1 MIRGTIL
8 VVDGHLASLSML
20 RDTLLHEGLQVL
32 PADSTE
38 KALAALDTTQPDLI
52 LMALETGSRDG
63 LEALR
68 QLKSRPAGQDIP
80 VLFLCAATDAGSK
93 AQAFDLGAVD
103 CVNQPFERHELL
115 ARIRAHLELSRL
127 RAELKRHSE
136 EQLLQSERMLL
147 AAIVESSG
155 DAIIARDLGGA
166 VTSWNKAAHRIFGYA
181 SDDMIGRSIAALI
194 PPERHE
200 EAAMIPDRV
209 RDGKLI
215 CDFETER
222 LRKDGTRITVSL
234 TASPIRDISGQTIG
248 VSSIVRDITAQRQ
261 TEQALRESE
270 QLWKF
275 ALEGSGEGVWDWDV
289 ETGEASYSRRW
300 KEMLG
305 YSENDI
311 GNHVQAWEQL
321 VHPDDLAGALT
332 AIQAYQNGTIPD
344 YIVEHRLKCRDGR
357 WRWILSRGMIVSR
370 TADGK
375 PQRMIGTHADITE
388 RKEAEL
394 QINFMA
400 YHDRLT
406 GLPNR
411 SLFFDRLSH
420 AISHARRNNNKVAL
434 LFADLDGF
442 KPVNDL
448 LGHDAGDIVLKV
460 VAARLLACVRA
471 IDTVARIGGDEFVV
485 ILGELETAGEAAQVA
500 SKLVEAI
507 APAITLPGG
516 QTCRVGLSID
526 ISIYP
531 NHGTE
536 MDTLLAAADAAMYQS
551 KTGGKGQYTV
561 FSNTSDIPMV
571 RDNWTYFDDTHK
583 VGVAQ
588 IDEQHHQ
595 LATMINELNR
605 AIRDRDSDARIKHL
619 FLELTDFTIYHFATE
634 HELMERYHYP
644 GQASH
649 DAIHGRLMADTLHF
663 RSRLNKGGDLFVL
676 QSLKDWLMQ
685 HIEAEDKTLGEFLK
699 GKI

>member
-1 MIRGTIL
+1 LTTGSIL
-8 VVDGHLASLSML
+8 LVTANRPSLTMLLNTLVQDGLRVVPAASGELALASI
-20 RDTLLHEGLQVL
+20 E
-32 PADSTE
+32 
-38 KALAALDTTQPDLI
+38 TTRPDLI
-52 LMALETGSRDG
+52 LLDLEIPGMQG
-63 LEALR
+63 LDVIRRL
-68 QLKSRPAGQDIP
+68 QSDPDKQSIP
-80 VLFLCAATDAGSK
+80 VIFLSAAQDTDLK
-93 AQAFDLGAVD
+93 AQAFTLGAVD
-103 CVNQPFERHELL
+103 CVSTPFERHEVL
-115 ARIRAHLELSRL
+115 ARVHAHLELSGL
-127 RAELKRHSE
+127 RRELRSQAEK
-136 EQLLQSERMLL
+136 QLPQHMLL

-155 DAIIARDLGGA
+155 DAIVARDLGGA

-181 SDDMIGRSIAALI
+181 SDDMIGHSIAALI

-200 EAAMIPDRV
+200 EAAMIPNRV
-209 RDGKLI
+209 RGGKLI

-234 TASPIRDISGQTIG
+234 TASPIRDSSGQTIG

-305 YSENDI
+305 YTENDI

-321 VHPDDLAGALT
+321 VHPDDLTGALT
-332 AIQAYQNGTIPD
+332 AIQAYQGGTIPD
-344 YIVEHRLKCRDGR
+344 YVIEHRLRCKNGN

-370 TADGK
+370 TPDGK
-375 PQRMIGTHADITE
+375 PKRMIGTHADITE

-394 QINFMA
+394 QINFLA

-411 SLFFDRLSH
+411 SLFFDRLSQ
-420 AISHARRNNNKVAL
+420 AISQARRNSKKVAL

-448 LGHDAGDIVLKV
+448 YGHDAGDIVLKLV
-460 VAARLLACVRA
+460 SARLLACVRA
-471 IDTVARIGGDEFVV
+471 VDTVSRIGGDEFVV
-485 ILGELETAGEAAQVA
+485 ILGDLDNSSEASLVA
-500 SKLVEAI
+500 AKLVK
-507 APAITLPGG
+507 AITSVISLPGG
-516 QTCRVGLSID
+516 QTCSVGLSIG

-531 NHGTE
+531 DHGTE

-551 KTGGKGQYTV
+551 KTRGKGQYTV
-561 FSNTSDIPMV
+561 FDNASSMHAV
-571 RDNWTYFDDTHK
+571 RDDWAHFDDTHK
-583 VGVAQ
+583 VAVTQ

-595 LATMINELNR
+595 LAALINQLNK
-605 AIRDRDSDARIKHL
+605 AIRDRDSEARIKQL
-619 FLELTDFTIYHFATE
+619 FQELTDFTIYHFATE

-649 DAIHGRLMADTLHF
+649 DAVHGRLMADTLHF

-685 HIEAEDKTLGEFLK
+685 HIEAEDRALGEFLRD
-699 GKI
+699 KI